1 MSEFNKILIANR
13 GEIAVRIIRTAKNM
27 GYYTVAVYSDADTH
41 ALHVQ
46 LADEA
51 VHIGP
56 SPVGESYLR
65 IDNIIAAAKASGAD
79 AIHPGYGFLSE
90 NSDFA
95 AACEENGICFIGPP
109 AQAIELMG
117 SKRQAKLAVEKAGV
131 ATVPGYDGAQQDIA
145 TLARHAAQIGTPLMI
160 KASAGGGGRGMRLV
174 EDLSQVEADLNSAR
188 SEAEHAFG
196 NGELILERAV
206 INPRHIEIQI
216 FADQQ
221 GDCIHLGERDCSVQ
235 RRHQKVV
242 EEAPSPFVSP
252 ALRKDMGAAA
262 VKVAQLCN
270 YVGAGTVEFLVDAE
284 ENFYFLEMNTRLQ
297 VEHPVTEMITHLDLV
312 EWQLRIAAGE
322 PLPLQ
327 QDQITL
333 DGHAIEV
340 RLYAEDAYQNFLP
353 QTGRVHLWHTE
364 PQHGVRVDSGVQSG
378 TLISPFYDP
387 MLAKIIAHGKDRA
400 TAIRKLDRALGN
412 SVVLGTETNKPFLR
426 QLITHN
432 QFKSGH
438 ATTGFIAEHPAD
450 WLPAN
455 ARDEQS
461 GACLAA
467 ALLHSCGNHSGI
479 DGTTRITLRGRRQ
492 SHLIRVEGDR
502 VLTVTCGDRCQHIEL
517 HRNGPRATV
526 RLHSVGQPLVS
537 RIVYYHIDDQT
548 LYKTLYLDNGFT
560 AQQFVDITHAPPD
573 KAAHKGSG
581 KVLAPMDGNLMTIQ
595 VQPGDKVKQG
605 DIVAVV
611 EAMKMEH
618 PLRATVSGQVEKVVA
633 QHGDQ
638 LKARQLIL
646 LITEE
651 NNPE

>member
-1 MSEFNKILIANR
+1 FIFVGPKSETIRGMGDKIAAIKSMKAAGVPCVPGSDGPLDNDYEAIKEMASDIGYPVIIKASGGGGGKGMRVVERADELEKSIKLTRQEAAAAFNNDVVYMEKYLGTPRHVEIQIL
-13 GEIAVRIIRTAKNM
+13 
-27 GYYTVAVYSDADTH
+27 ADTH
-41 ALHVQ
+41 
-46 LADEA
+46 
-51 VHIGP
+51 G
-56 SPVGESYLR
+56 
-65 IDNIIAAAKASGAD
+65 
-79 AIHPGYGFLSE
+79 
-90 NSDFA
+90 
-95 AACEENGICFIGPP
+95 
-109 AQAIELMG
+109 
-117 SKRQAKLAVEKAGV
+117 
-131 ATVPGYDGAQQDIA
+131 
-145 TLARHAAQIGTPLMI
+145 HA
-160 KASAGGGGRGMRLV
+160 
-174 EDLSQVEADLNSAR
+174 
-188 SEAEHAFG
+188 
-196 NGELILERAV
+196 
-206 INPRHIEIQI
+206 
-216 FADQQ
+216 
-221 GDCIHLGERDCSVQ
+221 IHLGERDCSMQ

-270 YVGAGTVEFLVDAE
+270 YVGAGTVEFLVDAD

-327 QDQITL
+327 QDQIAL

-526 RLHSVGQPLVS
+526 RLHSVGQPVV
-537 RIVYYHIDDQT
+537 RRTVYYHIDDQT

-560 AQQFVDITHAPPD
+560 ALQFVDITHAPPD

-605 DIVAVV
+605 DIIAVV